1 MKILFYIKKG
11 EIEMIDYSEDFKNKI
26 VVITGAGS
34 GIGKETAQR
43 MIDNGAK
50 VALWDFNQKA
60 IESLQIE
67 LGSNALAIKVDIS
80 DELSVKEAADN
91 VRNNL
96 GSPSILINCAG
107 VAGIND
113 TIENTAPDEWR
124 RVININL
131 TGTFICCR
139 EIISDM
145 VKNKYG
151 RIVNIASV
159 AGKEGNPNA
168 AHYSASKSGVI
179 TFTRSLG
186 KELAKTGV
194 LVNCITPAVIET
206 EMLSQVSDEHKA
218 YMVSKIP
225 MARMG
230 QPSEVTAL
238 ICWLSSKECSYSTA
252 AAFDLSGGRSTY

>member
-1 MKILFYIKKG
+1 
-11 EIEMIDYSEDFKNKI
+11 MINYSEEFANK
-26 VVITGAGS
+26 VVIITGAGS

-50 VALWDFNQKA
+50 VALWDYNQETLDSIQNKLGKN
-60 IESLQIE
+60 SL
-67 LGSNALAIKVDIS
+67 SVNVDVS
-80 DELSVKEAADN
+80 DEISVKNAADK

-96 GSPSILINCAG
+96 GTPSILVNCAG
-107 VAGIND
+107 VAGINAS
-113 TIENTAPDEWR
+113 IEKTDPNEWR

-131 TGTFICCR
+131 TGTFLCCR
-139 EIISDM
+139 EIIADM
-145 VKNKYG
+145 VNNGYG
-151 RIVNIASV
+151 RIINIASV

-186 KELAKTGV
+186 KELAETGV

-225 MARMG
+225 MGRMG
-230 QPSEVTAL
+230 QPHEVTAL
-238 ICWLSSKECSYSTA
+238 ICWLSSQECSYSTA

>member
-1 MKILFYIKKG
+1 MESI
-11 EIEMIDYSEDFKNKI
+11 MIDYKDEFNNK
-26 VVITGAGS
+26 VVIITGAGS
-34 GIGKETAQR
+34 GIGKETASR
-43 MIDNGAK
+43 MIKNGAK
-50 VALWDFNQKA
+50 VALWDYNQDTLNA
-60 IESLQIE
+60 IQ
-67 LGSNALAIKVDIS
+67 
-80 DELSVKEAADN
+80 
-91 VRNNL
+91 NNL
-96 GSPSILINCAG
+96 GSSSYAINVDVSDENSVKNAANLVRKDIGTPSVLVNCAG
-107 VAGIND
+107 VAGDNA
-113 TIENTAPDEWR
+113 TVEKTEVDEWR

-131 TGTFICCR
+131 TGTFICCK
-139 EIISDM
+139 EVVSDM
-145 VKNKYG
+145 IKNNYG

-186 KELAKTGV
+186 KELASTGI

-206 EMLSQVSDEHKA
+206 EMLAQVSDEHKA

-225 MARMG
+225 MGRMG
-230 QPSEVTAL
+230 QPSEVSSL

>member
-1 MKILFYIKKG
+1 
-11 EIEMIDYSEDFKNKI
+11 
-26 VVITGAGS
+26 
-34 GIGKETAQR
+34 
-43 MIDNGAK
+43 
-50 VALWDFNQKA
+50 
-60 IESLQIE
+60 
-67 LGSNALAIKVDIS
+67 
-80 DELSVKEAADN
+80 
-91 VRNNL
+91 
-96 GSPSILINCAG
+96 
-107 VAGIND
+107 
-113 TIENTAPDEWR
+113 
-124 RVININL
+124 
-131 TGTFICCR
+131 
-139 EIISDM
+139 M
-145 VKNKYG
+145 VGNKYG

-186 KELAKTGV
+186 KELAETGV

-225 MARMG
+225 MGRMG
-230 QPSEVTAL
+230 QPSEVAAL

>member
-1 MKILFYIKKG
+1 
-11 EIEMIDYSEDFKNKI
+11 MIDYSKEFENK
-26 VVITGAGS
+26 VVIITGAGS
-34 GIGKETAQR
+34 GIGKETAKR
-43 MIDNGAK
+43 MINNGAK
-50 VALWDFNQKA
+50 VALWDYNEETIKKIQNSLGKNSIA
-60 IESLQIE
+60 ITVDV
-67 LGSNALAIKVDIS
+67 SN
-80 DELSVKEAADN
+80 ELSVKKAADI

-96 GSPSILINCAG
+96 GTPEILVNCAG
-107 VAGIND
+107 VAGDNA
-113 TIENTAPDEWR
+113 TVEKTEVDEWR

-131 TGTFICCR
+131 TGTFICCK
-139 EIISDM
+139 EIVSDM
-145 VKNKYG
+145 LKNNYG

-186 KELAKTGV
+186 KELANSGI

-206 EMLSQVSDEHKA
+206 EMLAQVSDEHKA

-225 MARMG
+225 MGRMG
-230 QPSEVTAL
+230 QPSEVGSL

>member
-1 MKILFYIKKG
+1 
-11 EIEMIDYSEDFKNKI
+11 MINYSEDFNNK
-26 VVITGAGS
+26 VVIITGAGS

-50 VALWDFNQKA
+50 VALWDYNQNTLEEIQAKLGNNAIAVNVDVSDEQSVKKA
-60 IESLQIE
+60 ANKVREK
-67 LGSNALAIKVDIS
+67 LGSA
-80 DELSVKEAADN
+80 
-91 VRNNL
+91 
-96 GSPSILINCAG
+96 SILVNCAG
-107 VAGIND
+107 VAGINA
-113 TIENTAPDEWR
+113 TIENTEPDEWR

-131 TGTFICCR
+131 TGTFLCCR

-186 KELAKTGV
+186 KELAETGI

-225 MARMG
+225 MGRMG
-230 QPSEVTAL
+230 QPSEVASL

>member
-1 MKILFYIKKG
+1 
-11 EIEMIDYSEDFKNKI
+11 MIDYSKEFENK
-26 VVITGAGS
+26 VVIITGAGS
-34 GIGKETAQR
+34 GIGKETAKR

-50 VALWDFNQKA
+50 VALWDYNEETIKKIQNSLGKNSIA
-60 IESLQIE
+60 INVDV
-67 LGSNALAIKVDIS
+67 SN
-80 DELSVKEAADN
+80 ELSVKKAAN
-91 VRNNL
+91 IVRNKL
-96 GSPSILINCAG
+96 GTPEILVNCAG
-107 VAGIND
+107 VAGDNA
-113 TIENTAPDEWR
+113 TVEKTEVDEWR

-131 TGTFICCR
+131 TGTFICCK
-139 EIISDM
+139 EIVSDM
-145 VKNKYG
+145 LKNNYG

-186 KELAKTGV
+186 KELANSGI

-206 EMLSQVSDEHKA
+206 EMLAQVSDEHKA

-225 MARMG
+225 MGRMG
-230 QPSEVTAL
+230 QPSEVGSL

>member
-1 MKILFYIKKG
+1 
-11 EIEMIDYSEDFKNKI
+11 MINYSEEFANK
-26 VVITGAGS
+26 VVIITGAGS

-50 VALWDFNQKA
+50 VALWDYNQETLDNIQNKLGKN
-60 IESLQIE
+60 SL
-67 LGSNALAIKVDIS
+67 SVNVDVS
-80 DELSVKEAADN
+80 DEASVKNAAN
-91 VRNNL
+91 KVRNNI
-96 GSPSILINCAG
+96 GTPSILVNCAG
-107 VAGIND
+107 VAGINAS
-113 TIENTAPDEWR
+113 IEKTDPNEWR

-131 TGTFICCR
+131 TGTFLCCR
-139 EIISDM
+139 EIIADM
-145 VKNKYG
+145 VNNGYG
-151 RIVNIASV
+151 RIINIASV

-186 KELAKTGV
+186 KELAETGV

-225 MARMG
+225 MGRMG
-230 QPSEVTAL
+230 QPHEVAAL
-238 ICWLSSKECSYSTA
+238 ICWLSSQECSYSTA

>member
-1 MKILFYIKKG
+1 
-11 EIEMIDYSEDFKNKI
+11 MINYSEDFQNK
-26 VVITGAGS
+26 VVIITGAGS
-34 GIGKETAQR
+34 GIGKETAKR

-50 VALWDFNQKA
+50 VALWDYNQETLDSIQNKLGNN
-60 IESLQIE
+60 SL
-67 LGSNALAIKVDIS
+67 SVHVDVS
-80 DELSVKEAADN
+80 DELSVKNAADK

-96 GSPSILINCAG
+96 GSPSVLVNCAG
-107 VAGIND
+107 VAGINA
-113 TIENTAPDEWR
+113 TIDKTDPNEWR

-131 TGTFICCR
+131 NGTFICCR
-139 EIISDM
+139 EIIADM
-145 VKNKYG
+145 VDNKYG

-186 KELAKTGV
+186 KELAETGV

-225 MARMG
+225 MGRMG
-230 QPSEVTAL
+230 QPSEVAAL

>member
-1 MKILFYIKKG
+1 M
-11 EIEMIDYSEDFKNKI
+11 EMINYSDDFSDK
-26 VVITGAGS
+26 VVIITGAGS
-34 GIGKETAQR
+34 GIGKETAKR

-50 VALWDFNQKA
+50 VALWDYNQETLYN
-60 IESLQIE
+60 IQDE
-67 LGSNALAIKVDIS
+67 LGENS
-80 DELSVKEAADN
+80 LSVLVDVSNEDSVNKAAN
-91 VRNNL
+91 KVRETL
-96 GSPSILINCAG
+96 GKPAILVNCAG
-107 VAGIND
+107 VAGINA
-113 TIENTAPDEWR
+113 TIDKTDPNEWR

-131 TGTFICCR
+131 NGTFICCR
-139 EIISDM
+139 EVINDM
-145 VKNKYG
+145 VQNNYG

-186 KELAKTGV
+186 KELAQTGV

-225 MARMG
+225 MGRMG

-238 ICWLSSKECSYSTA
+238 ICWLSSSECSYSTA

>member
-1 MKILFYIKKG
+1 
-11 EIEMIDYSEDFKNKI
+11 MINYSEEFTNK
-26 VVITGAGS
+26 VVIITGAGS

-50 VALWDFNQKA
+50 VALWDYNQETLDNIQNKLGKN
-60 IESLQIE
+60 SL
-67 LGSNALAIKVDIS
+67 SVNVDVS
-80 DELSVKEAADN
+80 DEVSVKNAADK

-96 GSPSILINCAG
+96 GTPSILVNCAG
-107 VAGIND
+107 VAGINAS
-113 TIENTAPDEWR
+113 IEKTDPNEWR

-131 TGTFICCR
+131 TGTFLCCR
-139 EIISDM
+139 EIIADM
-145 VKNKYG
+145 VNKGYG
-151 RIVNIASV
+151 RIINIASV

-186 KELAKTGV
+186 KELAETGV

-225 MARMG
+225 MGRMG
-230 QPSEVTAL
+230 QPNEVAAL
-238 ICWLSSKECSYSTA
+238 ICWLSSQECSYSTA

>member
-1 MKILFYIKKG
+1 
-11 EIEMIDYSEDFKNKI
+11 MIDYKDEFNNK
-26 VVITGAGS
+26 VVIITGAGS
-34 GIGKETAQR
+34 GIGKETASR
-43 MIDNGAK
+43 MIKNGAK
-50 VALWDFNQKA
+50 VALWDYNQDTLNA
-60 IESLQIE
+60 IQ
-67 LGSNALAIKVDIS
+67 
-80 DELSVKEAADN
+80 
-91 VRNNL
+91 NNL
-96 GSPSILINCAG
+96 GSSSYAINVDVSNENSVKNAANLVRKDIGTPSVLVNCAG
-107 VAGIND
+107 VAGDNA
-113 TIENTAPDEWR
+113 TVEKTEVDEWR

-131 TGTFICCR
+131 TGTFICCK
-139 EIISDM
+139 EVVSDM
-145 VKNKYG
+145 IKNNYG

-186 KELAKTGV
+186 KELASTGI

-206 EMLSQVSDEHKA
+206 EMLAQVSDEHKA

-225 MARMG
+225 MGRMG
-230 QPSEVTAL
+230 QPSEASSL

>member
-1 MKILFYIKKG
+1 
-11 EIEMIDYSEDFKNKI
+11 MINYSEEFANK
-26 VVITGAGS
+26 VVIITGAGS

-50 VALWDFNQKA
+50 VALWDYNQETLDNIQNK
-60 IESLQIE
+60 
-67 LGSNALAIKVDIS
+67 LGKNS
-80 DELSVKEAADN
+80 LSVNVDVSNEVSVKNAADK

-96 GSPSILINCAG
+96 GTPSILVNCAG
-107 VAGIND
+107 VAGINAS
-113 TIENTAPDEWR
+113 IEKTDPNEWR

-131 TGTFICCR
+131 TGTFLCCR
-139 EIISDM
+139 EIIADM
-145 VKNKYG
+145 VNNGYG
-151 RIVNIASV
+151 RIINIASV

-186 KELAKTGV
+186 KELAETGV

-225 MARMG
+225 MGRMG
-230 QPSEVTAL
+230 QPHEVTAL
-238 ICWLSSKECSYSTA
+238 ICWLSSQECSYSTA

>member
-1 MKILFYIKKG
+1 
-11 EIEMIDYSEDFKNKI
+11 MIDYKDEFNNK
-26 VVITGAGS
+26 VVIITGAGS
-34 GIGKETAQR
+34 GIGKETASR
-43 MIDNGAK
+43 MIKNGAK
-50 VALWDFNQKA
+50 VALWDYNQDTLNA
-60 IESLQIE
+60 IQ
-67 LGSNALAIKVDIS
+67 
-80 DELSVKEAADN
+80 
-91 VRNNL
+91 NNL
-96 GSPSILINCAG
+96 GSSSYAINVDVSDENSVKNAANLVRKDIGTPSVLVNCAG
-107 VAGIND
+107 VAGDNA
-113 TIENTAPDEWR
+113 TVEKTEVDEWR

-131 TGTFICCR
+131 TGTFICCK
-139 EIISDM
+139 EVVSDM
-145 VKNKYG
+145 IKNNYG

-186 KELAKTGV
+186 KELASTGI

-206 EMLSQVSDEHKA
+206 EMLAQVSDEQKA

-225 MARMG
+225 MGRMG
-230 QPSEVTAL
+230 QPSEVSSL

>member
-1 MKILFYIKKG
+1 
-11 EIEMIDYSEDFKNKI
+11 MINYSEDFNNK
-26 VVITGAGS
+26 VVIITGAGS

-50 VALWDFNQKA
+50 VALWDYNQNTLEEIQAK
-60 IESLQIE
+60 
-67 LGSNALAIKVDIS
+67 LGSNAIAVNVDVS
-80 DELSVKEAADN
+80 DEQSVKKAADK
-91 VRNNL
+91 VREKL
-96 GSPSILINCAG
+96 GSASILVNCAG
-107 VAGIND
+107 VAGINA
-113 TIENTAPDEWR
+113 TIENTEPDEWR

-131 TGTFICCR
+131 TGTFLCCR

-186 KELAKTGV
+186 KELAETGI

-225 MARMG
+225 MGRMG
-230 QPSEVTAL
+230 QPSEVASL
-238 ICWLSSKECSYSTA
+238 ICWLSSRECSYSTA

>member
-1 MKILFYIKKG
+1 
-11 EIEMIDYSEDFKNKI
+11 MIDYSKEFKNK
-26 VVITGAGS
+26 VVIITGAGS
-34 GIGKETAQR
+34 GIGKETAKR

-50 VALWDFNQKA
+50 VALWDYNEETIKKIQNSLGKNSIA
-60 IESLQIE
+60 INVDV
-67 LGSNALAIKVDIS
+67 SN
-80 DELSVKEAADN
+80 ELSVKKAADI

-96 GSPSILINCAG
+96 GTPEILVNCAG
-107 VAGIND
+107 VAGDNA
-113 TIENTAPDEWR
+113 TVEKTEVDEWR

-131 TGTFICCR
+131 TGTFICCK
-139 EIISDM
+139 EIVSDM
-145 VKNKYG
+145 LKNNYG

-186 KELAKTGV
+186 KELANSGI

-206 EMLSQVSDEHKA
+206 EMLAQVSDEHKA

-225 MARMG
+225 MGRMG
-230 QPSEVTAL
+230 QPSEVGSL

>member
-1 MKILFYIKKG
+1 
-11 EIEMIDYSEDFKNKI
+11 MINYSEDFSNKVAI
-26 VVITGAGS
+26 ITGAGS
-34 GIGKETAQR
+34 GIGKETAKR

-50 VALWDFNQKA
+50 VALWDYNQENLNN
-60 IESLQIE
+60 IQSQ
-67 LGSNALAIKVDIS
+67 LGKNS
-80 DELSVKEAADN
+80 LSVYVDVSNEVSVKNAAET
-91 VRNNL
+91 VRKSF
-96 GSPSILINCAG
+96 GPPSILVNCAG
-107 VAGIND
+107 VAGIN
-113 TIENTAPDEWR
+113 TTVEKTEPDEWR

-139 EIISDM
+139 EVITDM
-145 VKNKYG
+145 VKNNYG

-168 AHYSASKSGVI
+168 AHYSTSKSGVI

-186 KELAKTGV
+186 KEVAETGV

-206 EMLSQVSDEHKA
+206 EMLSQVSNEHRA
-218 YMVSKIP
+218 YMISKIP
-225 MARMG
+225 MGRMG
-230 QPSEVTAL
+230 QPSEVASL

>member
-1 MKILFYIKKG
+1 
-11 EIEMIDYSEDFKNKI
+11 MINYSEDFNNKVI
-26 VVITGAGS
+26 IITGAGS

-50 VALWDFNQKA
+50 VALWDYNQNTLEEIQAKLGNSAIAVNVDVSDEQSVKKA
-60 IESLQIE
+60 ADKVREK
-67 LGSNALAIKVDIS
+67 LGSA
-80 DELSVKEAADN
+80 
-91 VRNNL
+91 
-96 GSPSILINCAG
+96 SILVNCAG
-107 VAGIND
+107 VAGINA
-113 TIENTAPDEWR
+113 TIENTEPDEWR

-131 TGTFICCR
+131 TGTFLCCR

-186 KELAKTGV
+186 KELAETGI

-225 MARMG
+225 MGRMG
-230 QPSEVTAL
+230 QPSEVASL
-238 ICWLSSKECSYSTA
+238 ICWLSSRECSYSTA

>member
-1 MKILFYIKKG
+1 
-11 EIEMIDYSEDFKNKI
+11 MINYSEDFQNK
-26 VVITGAGS
+26 VVIITGAGS
-34 GIGKETAQR
+34 GIGKETAKR

-50 VALWDFNQKA
+50 VALWDYNQETLDSIQNKLGNN
-60 IESLQIE
+60 SL
-67 LGSNALAIKVDIS
+67 SVHVDVS
-80 DELSVKEAADN
+80 DELSVKNAADK

-96 GSPSILINCAG
+96 GSPSILVNCAG
-107 VAGIND
+107 VAGINA
-113 TIENTAPDEWR
+113 TIDKTDPNEWR

-131 TGTFICCR
+131 NGTFICCR
-139 EIISDM
+139 EIIADM
-145 VKNKYG
+145 VGNKYG

-186 KELAKTGV
+186 KELAETGV

-225 MARMG
+225 MGRMG
-230 QPSEVTAL
+230 QPSEVAAL

>member
-1 MKILFYIKKG
+1 MESI
-11 EIEMIDYSEDFKNKI
+11 MIDYKDEFNNK
-26 VVITGAGS
+26 VVIITGAGS
-34 GIGKETAQR
+34 GIGKETASR
-43 MIDNGAK
+43 MIKNGAK
-50 VALWDFNQKA
+50 VALWDYNQDT
-60 IESLQIE
+60 L
-67 LGSNALAIKVDIS
+67 NAIK
-80 DELSVKEAADN
+80 
-91 VRNNL
+91 NNL
-96 GSPSILINCAG
+96 GSSSYAINVDVSDENSVKNAANLVRKDIGTPSVLVNCAG
-107 VAGIND
+107 VAGDNA
-113 TIENTAPDEWR
+113 TVEKTEVDEWR

-131 TGTFICCR
+131 TGTFICCK
-139 EIISDM
+139 EVVSDM
-145 VKNKYG
+145 LKNNYG

-186 KELAKTGV
+186 KELASTGI

-206 EMLSQVSDEHKA
+206 EMLAQVSDEHKA

-225 MARMG
+225 MGRMG
-230 QPSEVTAL
+230 QPSEVSSL

>member
-1 MKILFYIKKG
+1 
-11 EIEMIDYSEDFKNKI
+11 MINYSEDFNNK
-26 VVITGAGS
+26 VVIITGAGS

-50 VALWDFNQKA
+50 VALWDYNQNTLEEIQAKLGNSA
-60 IESLQIE
+60 IAV
-67 LGSNALAIKVDIS
+67 NVDVS
-80 DELSVKEAADN
+80 DEQSVKKAADK
-91 VRNNL
+91 VREKL
-96 GSPSILINCAG
+96 GSPSILVNCAG
-107 VAGIND
+107 VAGINA
-113 TIENTAPDEWR
+113 TIENTEPDEWR

-131 TGTFICCR
+131 TGTFLCCR

-186 KELAKTGV
+186 KELAETGI

-225 MARMG
+225 MGRMG
-230 QPSEVTAL
+230 QPSEVASL
-238 ICWLSSKECSYSTA
+238 ICWLSSRECSYSTA